1 MAQRLRVA
9 VLPKC
14 TSNPYFESCR
24 QGVDEAASEL
34 GVDVA
39 WDGPAVNDA
48 VRQRDLASAWM
59 AEGPTAIAASVES
72 SELLSPVLREAQ
84 RRGIHVVTWDA
95 DAAPD
100 ARAFTVV
107 PSTAEGL
114 AQALAYETYRL
125 AGGAGEF
132 AVIASLT
139 ASNQSAWLAQLKA
152 CIGRDYPTL
161 RLAGVAGTDETEA
174 DIDRAARSLLA
185 SFPGLRAIVGLGT
198 PSVPGAAAVVKAMG
212 RRQVRV
218 TGLSL
223 PSVCRELM
231 HEGVVGNIV
240 LWNAVDLG
248 YLALQTAVALALGRL
263 LPGALTLRAGRLHT
277 VLIQGDEVRLGRPAI
292 ITPAN
297 VDAFSF

>member
-24 QGVDEAASEL
+24 QGVDEAAAEL
-34 GVDVA
+34 GVEVLWA
-39 WDGPAVNDA
+39 GPAMNDA
-48 VRQRDLASAWM
+48 ARQRDLASGLLT
-59 AEGPTAIAASVES
+59 EGLAAIAASVES
-72 SELLSPVLREAQ
+72 SELLSPVLREA
-84 RRGIHVVTWDA
+84 RGRGVHVVTWDA
-95 DAAPD
+95 DAEAD

-152 CIGRDYPTL
+152 CVGRDYPTL
-161 RLAGVAGTDETEA
+161 RLAGVAGTDESAPDVE
-174 DIDRAARSLLA
+174 RAARSLLA

-198 PSVPGAAAVVKAMG
+198 PSVPGAAAVVKALG

-223 PSVCRELM
+223 PSQCRELM

-248 YLALQTAVALALGRL
+248 YLTVHTTVALAQGRL
-263 LPGALTLRAGRLHT
+263 QPGALTLRAGRLHT

-297 VDAFSF
+297 VDGFSF

>member
-1 MAQRLRVA
+1 MAQRLRLA

-14 TSNPYFESCR
+14 TLNPYFESCR
-24 QGVDEAASEL
+24 HGVDEAAAEL
-34 GVDVA
+34 GVDVL
-39 WDGPAVNDA
+39 WDGPEKNDA
-48 VRQRDLASAWM
+48 ERQRDVASAWLDQ
-59 AEGPTAIAASVES
+59 GVSAIAASVES
-72 SELLSPVLREAQ
+72 SPLLSPVLREAR

-95 DAAPD
+95 DAEAD

-152 CIGRDYPTL
+152 CVGRDYPTL
-161 RLAGVAGTDETEA
+161 RLAGVAGTDESAPDVE
-174 DIDRAARSLLA
+174 RAARSLLT

-223 PSVCRELM
+223 PSQCRELM

-248 YLALQTAVALALGRL
+248 YLTVHTAAALAQGRL
-263 LPGALTLRAGRLHT
+263 QAGALTLRAGRLHT

-297 VDAFSF
+297 VDAFTF